1 MNGYVDLST
10 FVAEYDRSEANQ
22 AALTGDFIGD
32 DDDLR
37 GNHSDSDDADS
48 E

>member
-1 MNGYVDLST
+1 MNDYVDLSN
-10 FVAEYDRSEANQ
+10 FVAEFDRSEANQ
-22 AALTGDFIGD
+22 AALRGDPIGD

-37 GNHSDSDDADS
+37 GKDYDQDTTP